1 MVYTDD
7 NNIIA
12 RVLAGETAA
21 FEQLI
26 SRYQEM
32 VFQIARRVTANKE
45 DAEEVAQDAFL
56 KAYQALPGFKQ
67 ESKFSTWL
75 YRIAVN
81 TAISVTRKKKLTM
94 VAMDESLVSNYS
106 EDEVKENLN
115 FLSSAEQCD
124 SINEAMKQL
133 HSQDALLINMFY
145 YDGLSIEDISEITGL
160 SNANVKVRLHRIR
173 KKLYAMLN
181 ELIPKKLVRTG
192 H

>member
-1 MVYTDD
+1 MAYTED
-7 NNIIA
+7 NIIIA

-26 SRYQEM
+26 SRYQDM
-32 VFQIARRVTANKE
+32 VFLVARRVTASRE

-94 VAMDESLVSNYS
+94 VAMDESLISNYT

-115 FLSSAEQCD
+115 LLSLAEQCQ
-124 SINEAMKQL
+124 SISDAMKQL
-133 HSQDALLINMFY
+133 HPQDALLINMFY
-145 YDGLSIEDISEITGL
+145 YDELSIEDISEITGL

-181 ELIPKKLVRTG
+181 ESMPKKPVRMG